1 VLDNLNA
8 GICRSLEKSKRGERA
23 GLTVLTGGARYMELS
38 GKTALVTGAGSGI
51 GRAIAIRFAKEGA
64 RVGVNDV
71 DGRAAEKTVR
81 EIEALGGQAYPLQA
95 NISKREEVHAMVA
108 KGADRFGAVNILVN
122 NAGTG
127 GSSIIT
133 KDMPPDAWE
142 NTVSV
147 NLNSAFYCCQAVI
160 PGMIEKG
167 EGKIVNIASL
177 AASRMSK
184 LGGADYTA
192 SKYGLVGFSHH
203 LAFELAAHRINVNTI
218 CPGAT
223 LTPLVVSKTTDA
235 FRETISK
242 QVPFGRWVSPEDI
255 AEAALFLASDR
266 AAMITGI
273 VLDVDGGQLLGIA
286 ADYQDDLARRME
298 FSTANLKKYLASPEM
313 RT

>member
-1 VLDNLNA
+1 
-8 GICRSLEKSKRGERA
+8 
-23 GLTVLTGGARYMELS
+23 MEL
-38 GKTALVTGAGSGI
+38 KDKIALVTGAGSGI

-64 RVGVNDV
+64 RVIVNDM
-71 DGRAAEKTVR
+71 DGRAAGKTVR
-81 EIEALGGQAYPLQA
+81 EIEGLGGQACPLQA
-95 NISKREEVHAMVA
+95 NISKREEVRELAA
-108 KGADRFGAVNILVN
+108 KGTARFGTINILVN

-147 NLNSAFYCCQAVI
+147 NLSGAFYCCQAVI

-192 SKYGLVGFSHH
+192 SKYGLVGLSHH
-203 LAFELAAHRINVNTI
+203 LAFELAAYKINVNTV

-223 LTPLVVSKTTDA
+223 LTPLVVSKTTEQ
-235 FRETISK
+235 FRDTISK
-242 QVPFGRWVSPEDI
+242 QIPLGRWVAPEDI
-255 AEAALFLASDR
+255 AEAVLFLASDR
-266 AAMITGI
+266 SSMITGV
-273 VLDVDGGQLLGIA
+273 VLGVDGGQLLGIA
-286 ADYQDDLARRME
+286 ADYQEDLARRME
-298 FSTANLKKYLASPEM
+298 FSAGNLTRYLESRGME
-313 RT
+313 R